1 VLPNSTNQLRLALT
15 THQVMAYSNGQFLSL
30 PSSRRFDEVLNIGR
44 GAISTIQGQN
54 GAKKQNSFLRR
65 LGLDAPGVSFIIDN
79 AWVRIFVCRWDE
91 ALKTNQD
98 FFRYADIEFQ
108 RRFHLSPKQW
118 LLVPDQLRP
127 AGDTVWC
134 AYQREHLTALEA
146 LSQSSGLRIESVLPT
161 IIAEIAAAEFEA
173 ESSPAIYVSA
183 GEQSQNA
190 CWMNNDRI
198 RDIVFLNNRVEDRG
212 LVDVFVERQNIT
224 PPKVTCVIRP
234 QGTRP
239 EVLRTLVVGETLKTV
254 ESTIQQLNDLAIKEQ
269 VPA

>member
-15 THQVMAYSNGQFLSL
+15 THHVLAYSHGQFLSL
-30 PSSRRFDEVLNIGR
+30 PSSRRFDEVLTVAR
-44 GAISTIQGQN
+44 GAISTVQGQN
-54 GAKKQNSFLRR
+54 GAEKQNSFLRR
-65 LGLDAPGVSFIIDN
+65 LGLNAPGVSFIIDN

-98 FFRYADIEFQ
+98 FFRYAEIEFQ

-127 AGDTVWC
+127 AGETVWC
-134 AYQREHLTALEA
+134 AYEREHLTALEA
-146 LSQSSGLRIESVLPT
+146 LSQSAGLRIESVLPT
-161 IIAEIAAAEFEA
+161 IIAEVAAVEFEA
-173 ESSPAIYVSA
+173 GSSPAIYVSA

-198 RDIVFLNNRVEDRG
+198 RDIVLLNNRIDDRG
-212 LVDVFVERQNIT
+212 LLDVFVERQVI
-224 PPKVTCVIRP
+224 PSPKQISVIRP
-234 QGTRP
+234 QGARV

-254 ESTIQQLNDLAIKEQ
+254 ASAIEQSNDLAIKEQ